1 MTKKYKSRQ
10 ELNRRKITVQPTVAF
25 AFVFRYSVKRY

>member
-1 MTKKYKSRQ
+1 MTKKDKSVQ

-25 AFVFRYSVKRY
+25 AFNFKYSIERY